1 MKNLFK
7 KVGLLLVTM
16 YVVAS
21 CVPAETAPRR
31 ETKYEEINV
40 APCEQ
45 IRYID
50 FETATNWYGNLY
62 WSFLGNSS
70 YTFKFKAWQLKTGQ
84 DNIAAIA
91 NNAPILV
98 KDLNNTNIILS
109 SSGQYEAIIEPM
121 NTHVVD
127 AVYTST
133 IIYIIETYDANN
145 IKQCDFKANSYRYS
159 RSNKQRG

>member
-1 MKNLFK
+1 MKNLK
-7 KVGLLLVTM
+7 TSGIVLLLALGLFSCTKPEP
-16 YVVAS
+16 VAQLRP
-21 CVPAETAPRR
+21 VETA
-31 ETKYEEINV
+31 YV

-45 IRYID
+45 IKYID

-62 WSFLGNSS
+62 WSFLGNAS

-84 DNIAAIA
+84 TNLAAIA

-98 KDLNNTNIILS
+98 KDLNNTNITVNT
-109 SSGQYEAIIEPM
+109 SGEFVAFIEPM

-127 AVYTST
+127 AVYTAT

-159 RSNKQRG
+159 RSNKQKG